1 MIRLVVSGLLTCV
14 MAFAPAASASV
25 TNAGDGDAGDSTR
38 IACPSYPT
46 CKKIAACASVCKAK

>member
-1 MIRLVVSGLLTCV
+1 MKMVVSGLLTCV
-14 MAFAPAASASV
+14 MAFSPAASVSV

-46 CKKIAACASVCKAK
+46 CKKIPACASVCKAK